1 MGVFFVAQSNILLH
15 RCLFHTELASNCQ
28 YTVWNSLSCGSG
40 GQQDGDPE
48 AQGPGNTRNK
58 ERN

>member
-15 RCLFHTELASNCQ
+15 RCLFTQSYCQ